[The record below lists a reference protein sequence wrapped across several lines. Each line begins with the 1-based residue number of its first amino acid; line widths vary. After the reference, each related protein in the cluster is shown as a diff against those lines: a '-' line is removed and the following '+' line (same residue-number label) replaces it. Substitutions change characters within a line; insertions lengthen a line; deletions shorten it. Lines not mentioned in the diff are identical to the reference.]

1 MKNILYLSFKI
12 FLKGSRKGIYCLL
25 GMTLG
30 IAILVFSFSL
40 MDGYR
45 EGMEK
50 ALRKIYPPVYIKGQ
64 EGLELP
70 SYIKDKGK
78 VLKEDLFEGLAISK
92 KENLSKFVFI
102 KAKEG
107 QKETILGKTLAENLK
122 ITKGDFLTLVYKG
135 KVSQQIINLKVD
147 SIQKTGLSFLDE
159 SFISL
164 PIDLLKDRSPSY
176 GIYPENKKNLKKI
189 KEILEKEPL
198 WTATTFEDI
207 TGDVLEPLKIVEW
220 SIGIILSLITLVS
233 SFHLLTKLL
242 LDMRERKKT
251 FAILY
256 ALGMKPL
263 NIFLSFFIYSF
274 ILGLSGVVMG
284 ILAGILIIFLSNNL
298 HLFAFSGK
306 LKGVYFLEE
315 IVLKIFPES
324 LFFIFSLGLATV
336 LFISLLT
343 FIVIKNM
350 KIVESL
356 RYE

>member
-1 MKNILYLSFKI
+1 M
-12 FLKGSRKGIYCLL
+12 
-25 GMTLG
+25 G

-70 SYIKDKGK
+70 SYIKDKGY

-92 KENLSKFVFI
+92 KENLSNFVFI
-102 KAKEG
+102 KAKEDE
-107 QKETILGKTLAENLK
+107 QKVVLGKTLSENLK
-122 ITKGDFLTLVYKG
+122 ISEGDSLDLVYKG
-135 KVSQQIINLKVD
+135 KTSQQIINLKVD
-147 SIQKTGLSFLDE
+147 AIQKTGLSFLDE

-164 PIDLLKDRSPSY
+164 PINLLKDRSPSY
-176 GIYPENKKNLKKI
+176 GIYPENKKYLKKI

-198 WTATTFEDI
+198 WTAITFEEITEDI
-207 TGDVLEPLKIVEW
+207 LEPLKIVEW

-263 NIFLSFFIYSF
+263 NIFISFFIYSL
-274 ILGLSGVVMG
+274 ILGFSGVILG
-284 ILAGILIIFLSNNL
+284 ILLGIIVIFFSNYL

-306 LKGVYFLEE
+306 LKGVYYLEE

-324 LFFIFSLGLATV
+324 LFFIFILGLTTI
-336 LFISLLT
+336 LFISFLT
-343 FIVIKNM
+343 FIVIK
-350 KIVESL
+350 KIKIIESL